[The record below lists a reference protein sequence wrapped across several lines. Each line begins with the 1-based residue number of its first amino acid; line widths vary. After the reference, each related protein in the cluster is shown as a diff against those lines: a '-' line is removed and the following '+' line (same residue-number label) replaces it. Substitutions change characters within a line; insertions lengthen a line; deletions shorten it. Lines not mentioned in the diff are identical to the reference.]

1 MPGRSV
7 LPSQPI
13 SLVNWGKERLL
24 DGLLSVL
31 SVLISK
37 EFAEVKAFH
46 TSVGKMGG
54 T

>member
-1 MPGRSV
+1 MTNTTAVTQGAWSQRS
-7 LPSQPI
+7 
-13 SLVNWGKERLL
+13 RL
-24 DGLLSVL
+24 GLSVL
-31 SVLISK
+31 SVLITK